1 MKLNFFAALAGAVIV
16 TAGCTSTVSD
26 THTPAITWSRDNL
39 SQRYERS
46 LDQVYKASVAVINN
60 NGVLTREYITPGTNT
75 ASVVRSLQGKV
86 NEKNVWVRV
95 QTVDPNKPVTEV
107 TVQARS
113 TWGVSDVSLA
123 SELLTQIALQLS
135 R

>member
-1 MKLNFFAALAGAVIV
+1 MKTKFFLALVGAVIV

-46 LDQVYKASVAVINN
+46 VDQAYQASVAVMQS
-60 NGVLTREYITPGTNT
+60 NGVLITEYIPHDTTNT
-75 ASVVRSLQGKV
+75 VRSLQGKV
-86 NEKNVWVRV
+86 NEKNVWIRV
-95 QTVDPNKPVTEV
+95 ELVDPKTTEV

-113 TWGVSDVSLA
+113 KWGVSDVSLA
-123 SELLTQIALQLS
+123 SELLTQIALQLA